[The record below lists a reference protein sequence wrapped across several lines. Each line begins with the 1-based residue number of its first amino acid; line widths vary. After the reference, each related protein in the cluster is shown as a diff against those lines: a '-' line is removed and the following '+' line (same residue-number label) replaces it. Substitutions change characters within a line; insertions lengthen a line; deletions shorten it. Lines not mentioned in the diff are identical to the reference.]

1 MVSTNYCRDAVMVS
15 TNYCRDAVMVSIQTI
30 VEML

>member
-1 MVSTNYCRDAVMVS
+1 VSTNYCRDAVMVS